1 MHDIS
6 NISHS
11 PNDLSRGTF
20 CVQLVQLY
28 FLTYAL
34 TLIKDVLAK
43 VVIDQA
49 GNRMML
55 PSVFRIAISTYLCFL
70 SFDVVSYN
78 ARDWNLFLFY
88 CLSSLETK
96 LAKHSFVERLSQHVY
111 PECLKQAIREITQEN
126 LQDFIFSP
134 FNLILIQPSP
144 FPSSSGCQPLTCV
157 FFCFRFLGL

>member
-1 MHDIS
+1 MEFSRFFVARQQISTNLINLKRVNLSRMYDIS

-11 PNDLSRGTF
+11 PDDLSRGTF

-49 GNRMML
+49 RNRMML
-55 PSVFRIAISTYLCFL
+55 PSVYHIAISTYLYFL

-78 ARDWNLFLFY
+78 ARD
-88 CLSSLETK
+88 
-96 LAKHSFVERLSQHVY
+96 
-111 PECLKQAIREITQEN
+111 
-126 LQDFIFSP
+126 
-134 FNLILIQPSP
+134 
-144 FPSSSGCQPLTCV
+144 
-157 FFCFRFLGL
+157 